1 MWSIIIFLIVG
12 IALGNKL
19 HLSERGKAVNAK
31 IQMAGLLLLLF
42 SMGISIGANS
52 EVIGNLN
59 TIGIKAFLFA
69 ALTTLGSV
77 VLVYIVSLKLQKGVR
92 S

>member
-12 IALGNKL
+12 IIVGNKL
-19 HLSERGKAVNAK
+19 KLTDRGKAINGK
-31 IQMAGLLLLLF
+31 FQLAGLLLLLF

-52 EVIGNLN
+52 DVIANLS

-69 ALTTLGSV
+69 VLTTLGSI
-77 VLVYIVSLKLQKGVR
+77 VLVYVASLRLGKEVQ
-92 S
+92 

>member
-12 IALGNKL
+12 IIVGNKL
-19 HLSERGKAVNAK
+19 KLTDRGKAINGNF
-31 IQMAGLLLLLF
+31 QLAGLLLLLF

-52 EVIGNLN
+52 DVIANLS

-69 ALTTLGSV
+69 VLTTLGSI
-77 VLVYIVSLKLQKGVR
+77 VLVYVASLRLGKEVQ
-92 S
+92 

>member
-12 IALGNKL
+12 ILLGNR
-19 HLSERGKAVNAK
+19 LSLKDKGKK
-31 IQMAGLLLLLF
+31 INEKAQLIGLLLLLF

-52 EVIGNLN
+52 DVVSNLN
-59 TIGIKAFLFA
+59 SIGLQAFVFA
-69 ALTTLGSV
+69 LLTTLGSIICV
-77 VLVYIVSLKLQKGVR
+77 FIVSRKLSKEV